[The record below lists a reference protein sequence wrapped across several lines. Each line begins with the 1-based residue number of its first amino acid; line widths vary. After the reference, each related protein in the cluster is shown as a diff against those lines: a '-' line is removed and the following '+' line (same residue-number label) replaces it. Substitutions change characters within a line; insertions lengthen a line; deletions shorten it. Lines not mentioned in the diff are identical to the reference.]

1 MLNINRW
8 GNVLSKEFDIN
19 GLEVELATSQG
30 MMSWYFCRTSVIW
43 IMAAGKLQRRRS
55 APDRFSDSVSLEEYD
70 EYKEN
75 KKYKKCTEVN
85 HQLFT
90 LI

>member
-1 MLNINRW
+1 
-8 GNVLSKEFDIN
+8 
-19 GLEVELATSQG
+19 
-30 MMSWYFCRTSVIW
+30 
-43 IMAAGKLQRRRS
+43 MAAGKLQRRRS
-55 APDRFSDSVSLEEYD
+55 APDRFSDSVSLVQEEYD

>member
-1 MLNINRW
+1 
-8 GNVLSKEFDIN
+8 
-19 GLEVELATSQG
+19 
-30 MMSWYFCRTSVIW
+30 
-43 IMAAGKLQRRRS
+43 MAAGKLQRRRS

-70 EYKEN
+70 EYEEN

>member
-1 MLNINRW
+1 MDWILLRSL
-8 GNVLSKEFDIN
+8 VLLEHLAVLIN
-19 GLEVELATSQG
+19 GLEVELAT
-30 MMSWYFCRTSVIW
+30 
-43 IMAAGKLQRRRS
+43 S

-70 EYKEN
+70 EYEEN